1 MRSKSLKARIINT
14 VPIKIVLCSI
24 FFYPMLPGQYGLQVS
39 LKLAKTQISQLKG
52 RVDNSRNFKREKGRH
67 IKGTEV

>member
-1 MRSKSLKARIINT
+1 
-14 VPIKIVLCSI
+14 
-24 FFYPMLPGQYGLQVS
+24 MLPGQYGLHVS

-67 IKGTEV
+67 IQGTEV